1 MRSSI
6 PSGYIL
12 SGVLNIRAFRPIH
25 MPKYAK
31 IIRKIHSQSSFPWK
45 GASVTTGYAFSY
57 QDMPVY
63 QSITVKVPLT
73 VPWHN
78 SQLALN
84 DPLLLTSHPLK
95 KCRKWAKKEKE
106 KRKKKKAVWKEKVRR
121 VVSQYAES
129 YGHYLEGSWQAEEMA
144 WQDLVELNNEKWEV
158 PHLKRNISCG
168 STAWGSVG

>member
-31 IIRKIHSQSSFPWK
+31 IIRKIHSQFSFPWK
-45 GASVTTGYAFSY
+45 GASVTTGYAFIY

-106 KRKKKKAVWKEKVRR
+106 KRKKKKSSLERESEESSQSICWKLWPLFRGILTGWR
-121 VVSQYAES
+121 NGLAGPRGAEQWKMGS
-129 YGHYLEGSWQAEEMA
+129 SSPEEEYLMW
-144 WQDLVELNNEKWEV
+144 
-158 PHLKRNISCG
+158 
-168 STAWGSVG
+168 